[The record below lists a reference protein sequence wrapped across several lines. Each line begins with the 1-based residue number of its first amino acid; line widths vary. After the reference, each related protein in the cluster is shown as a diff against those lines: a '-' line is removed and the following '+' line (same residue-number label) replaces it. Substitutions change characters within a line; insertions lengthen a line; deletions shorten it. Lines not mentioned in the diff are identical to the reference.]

1 MLHHE
6 LKAAAEHRGARFLER
21 TPEGPL
27 AYNPYAQGSDTE
39 IADKALSGETF
50 TEPHYLRRAQRYLGH
65 AIRVMHTAGVST
77 AEAQRAVDAMIE
89 VASDELARGGDVTL
103 AGFGKFSVSHRAARL
118 GRNPSTGERIEI
130 SHSKS
135 AKFTAAR
142 ALKNAVAEEGPLPG
156 DPDEEY

>member
-1 MLHHE
+1 LTKRE
-6 LKAAAEHRGARFLER
+6 LVRVVARR
-21 TPEGPL
+21 
-27 AYNPYAQGSDTE
+27 
-39 IADKALSGETF
+39 SG
-50 TEPHYLRRAQRYLGH
+50 
-65 AIRVMHTAGVST
+65 IST

-89 VASDELARGGDVTL
+89 VASEELARGGDVTL

-118 GRNPSTGERIEI
+118 GRNPSTGERVHI

-142 ALKNAVAEEGPLPG
+142 ALKSVVAEGGPLPG